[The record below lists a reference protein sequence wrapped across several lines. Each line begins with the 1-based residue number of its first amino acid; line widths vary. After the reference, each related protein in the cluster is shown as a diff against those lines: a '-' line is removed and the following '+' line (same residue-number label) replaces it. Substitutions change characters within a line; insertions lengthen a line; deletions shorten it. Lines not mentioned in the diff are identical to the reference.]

1 MNSLCP
7 KPTRDF
13 SFMHSRKM
21 HGIIAMVFEV
31 ITKIT
36 SKMAPLQCLRG
47 TVTLTSVQFEAEL
60 TTEWVM

>member
-1 MNSLCP
+1 
-7 KPTRDF
+7 
-13 SFMHSRKM
+13 M

-36 SKMAPLQCLRG
+36 SKMAPLQCLKG